1 MRREKNPP
9 RPDPAPRPTRYSAS
23 LILPPLLLLGAF
35 GPGLLLVGAAVAL
48 GLAFLCSLYENALQ
62 HYSRVR
68 VTAEAQ
74 RLGSEQEIDRVL
86 LHEDEIFFAS
96 KIGRG
101 ITQMTAVSL
110 LAVRLVEQRP
120 PAVAVAGWAV
130 GFCLLYLFV
139 NVAGPY
145 VLGRRYADGIVLR
158 GLLPYSRALVVL
170 RPLSALLHRG
180 ASKILPSGQVEEDP
194 AEELADEILSAVEE
208 GTREGTLEHTE
219 KRMIEGVI
227 DLREV
232 TAGQI
237 MTPRTEMI
245 CIPFDA
251 TVADAVERARE
262 RGLSRLPVYRGTPD
276 DIVGILYTKDLLPY
290 LGGGDPPSLER
301 LVRRPFLIPQS
312 KLVRELL
319 QEMRARQVHLAIV
332 LDEYGGTAG
341 LVTIEDILEEIVG
354 EIADEH
360 EAETP
365 AEMVKLNANAASVE
379 GRTPID
385 DLNRALDLDLPESE
399 EYETVGGL
407 LFTRLGRVPSSG
419 EHVEVHGVR
428 FTVEDADERRVHR
441 VRVEVE
447 RGIEVEGPG

>member
-1 MRREKNPP
+1 V
-9 RPDPAPRPTRYSAS
+9 
-23 LILPPLLLLGAF
+23 PPLLLLGIF
-35 GPGLLLVGAAVAL
+35 GPGLLFVGAAIAL
-48 GLAFLCSLYENALQ
+48 GLAFLCSLFENALQ

-68 VTAEAQ
+68 VTAESQ
-74 RLGSEQEIDRVL
+74 RLGNEQEIDRVL

-101 ITQMTAVSL
+101 LTQMVAVSL
-110 LAVRLVEQRP
+110 LAIGLVEQRP
-120 PAVAVAGWAV
+120 PPLAVAGWAV
-130 GFCLLYLFV
+130 GVCLFYLFV

-145 VLGRRYADGIVLR
+145 VIGRRYADGIILR
-158 GLLPYSRALVVL
+158 GLLPYSAALTVL
-170 RPLSALLHRG
+170 RPLSGLLHRA
-180 ASKILPSGQVEEDP
+180 ASKVLPAGQVQEDP
-194 AEELADEILSAVEE
+194 AEEIADEILSAVEE

-227 DLREV
+227 DLREA

-245 CIPFDA
+245 CIPVDA
-251 TVADAVERARE
+251 TIPEAVERARE

-290 LGGGDPPSLER
+290 LGGGEPPPLEG
-301 LVRRPFLIPQS
+301 LVRKPFLIPQS
-312 KLVRELL
+312 KLVSELL

-360 EAETP
+360 EGETP

-385 DLNRALDLDLPESE
+385 DLNRELDLDVPESE

-407 LFTRLGRVPSSG
+407 LFTRLGRVPASG
-419 EHVEVHGVR
+419 DHVEIDGVR

-441 VRVEVE
+441 VKVEVA
-447 RGIEVEGPG
+447 RGDEVGKHS